1 MAVHEYHH
9 FDEKI
14 DKGSLWL
21 LIRTIPTNIQ
31 MLRISGLALAGL
43 ERQAAKYRCRQTL
56 NCFSSKKAADE
67 LSYFDRKKAAK
78 AARVEAYK
86 KKVEKEKRGKHRR
99 DKAPRDVMKNQFKS
113 WWDNKRMREAILE
126 RKARQAGK
134 NWRIQVAVVLERLPI
149 VLPDKEEWER
159 DYEELHA
166 YLSQFGKEYPKE
178 LFGDQQLPEKIL
190 LTDEELLGTEPCMV
204 SNGIWRVTFS
214 CFLHQPC
221 FVSAALPEGFRPA
234 PRETPADESGEVQT
248 LERKL
253 KDRVYYTIPG
263 DDNSFP
269 FPIVEVNMDEDESLL
284 EAAKR
289 ALLQN
294 GGKKLDLYYAS
305 HAPIAV
311 SLTRDDSDDRFFGN
325 KIFYLKVQYDDGQIV
340 DQKEFAWLDR
350 DEIVG
355 RMSQQSGEDQAN
367 FYRYML

>member
-1 MAVHEYHH
+1 
-9 FDEKI
+9 
-14 DKGSLWL
+14 
-21 LIRTIPTNIQ
+21 

-190 LTDEELLGTEPCMV
+190 LTDEELL
-204 SNGIWRVTFS
+204 
-214 CFLHQPC
+214 
-221 FVSAALPEGFRPA
+221 AALPEGFRPA

-263 DDNSFP
+263 DDNNFP